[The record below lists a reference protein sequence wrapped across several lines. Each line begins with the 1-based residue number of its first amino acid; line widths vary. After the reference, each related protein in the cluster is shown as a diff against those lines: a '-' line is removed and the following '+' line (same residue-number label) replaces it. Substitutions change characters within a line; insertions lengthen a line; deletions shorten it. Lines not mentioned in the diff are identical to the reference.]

1 MEFTE
6 RNSHY
11 AMTQGAIKTLPQ
23 KLCNLCAIA
32 SLRWIF
38 TIMPHQPT
46 KDESPSKNITE
57 TTHRKY
63 RMEFTEQNSHYAMTH
78 SAIKTFR
85 KNFATFAPLRLCVG
99 SLQS

>member
-46 KDESPSKNITE
+46 KDENLG
-57 TTHRKY
+57 
-63 RMEFTEQNSHYAMTH
+63 
-78 SAIKTFR
+78 